1 MRAWTKRKNS
11 LETYVILSAAGVAG
25 RAKKPSLVGH
35 NSIFPGSRKKGHWA
49 GPHIRY
55 PSVLLANSTGSLVPL
70 SRRGEAVR
78 GLLNAGLKSEVAD
91 PRPHP
96 TGTPIFGE
104 FGSQIPSARTPR
116 EPLHR
121 SVRHI
126 ALIVGTWSRL
136 SSSGS
141 TGEQQSGAPD
151 ASSGDGMI
159 IPKPS

>member
-55 PSVLLANSTGSLVPL
+55 PWVLLAKSTGSLVPL

-91 PRPHP
+91 PRPHQDEAVENRKQAEGARLCRTRKP
-96 TGTPIFGE
+96 QCDVRPFAGE
-104 FGSQIPSARTPR
+104 RGNSA
-116 EPLHR
+116 
-121 SVRHI
+121 
-126 ALIVGTWSRL
+126 
-136 SSSGS
+136 
-141 TGEQQSGAPD
+141 
-151 ASSGDGMI
+151 
-159 IPKPS
+159 

>member
-91 PRPHP
+91 PRPHQDVAVENRKQAE
-96 TGTPIFGE
+96 G
-104 FGSQIPSARTPR
+104 AR
-116 EPLHR
+116 L
-121 SVRHI
+121 
-126 ALIVGTWSRL
+126 
-136 SSSGS
+136 
-141 TGEQQSGAPD
+141 
-151 ASSGDGMI
+151 
-159 IPKPS
+159 

>member
-55 PSVLLANSTGSLVPL
+55 PWVLLAKSTGSLVPL

-91 PRPHP
+91 PRPHQDVAVENRKQAEGARLCRTRKP
-96 TGTPIFGE
+96 QCDVRPFAGE
-104 FGSQIPSARTPR
+104 RGNSA
-116 EPLHR
+116 
-121 SVRHI
+121 
-126 ALIVGTWSRL
+126 
-136 SSSGS
+136 
-141 TGEQQSGAPD
+141 
-151 ASSGDGMI
+151 
-159 IPKPS
+159 

>member
-1 MRAWTKRKNS
+1 MP
-11 LETYVILSAAGVAG
+11 L
-25 RAKKPSLVGH
+25 
-35 NSIFPGSRKKGHWA
+35 PGTVKLIDPGA
-49 GPHIRY
+49 VPADY
-55 PSVLLANSTGSLVPL
+55 PIS
-70 SRRGEAVR
+70 
-78 GLLNAGLKSEVAD
+78 
-91 PRPHP
+91 

-104 FGSQIPSARTPR
+104 FGSPIPSARTPR